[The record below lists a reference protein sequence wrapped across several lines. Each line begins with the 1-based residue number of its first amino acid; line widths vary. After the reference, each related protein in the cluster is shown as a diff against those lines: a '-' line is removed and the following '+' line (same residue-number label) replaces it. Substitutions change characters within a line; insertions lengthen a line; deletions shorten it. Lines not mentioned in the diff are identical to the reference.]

1 MAIAV
6 KGAIEPIFPDGDD
19 EEHIRLILCLRIDDD
34 IVEQNLNDFKRIN
47 GPLLD
52 AHRLK
57 FSRPETA
64 YHHIKLAEI
73 SLKNSVEYERCRK
86 ELLNMPMTEL
96 DYWELLARHICIIGV
111 SLMGRGTLCA
121 NITQG
126 GRFLADLQLL
136 IQRHLDK
143 KGFPGHKSLINQ
155 RPHIKLLSYPADNA
169 ELHKD
174 IGLRLQGE
182 NRVKNFGQQRADAIQ
197 VLRVIDSSEG
207 NQSIYFD
214 DFTIPTF

>member
-1 MAIAV
+1 
-6 KGAIEPIFPDGDD
+6 
-19 EEHIRLILCLRIDDD
+19 
-34 IVEQNLNDFKRIN
+34 
-47 GPLLD
+47 
-52 AHRLK
+52 
-57 FSRPETA
+57 
-64 YHHIKLAEI
+64 
-73 SLKNSVEYERCRK
+73 
-86 ELLNMPMTEL
+86 
-96 DYWELLARHICIIGV
+96 
-111 SLMGRGTLCA
+111 MGRGTLCA